1 MVVVVRLPSCGGA
14 VSFTVISS
22 VSLSLCLSL
31 SLVAP
36 QLSLLVVFGWCGSL
50 SGKSGMGEF
59 SVEGKRKE
67 IEEEVGR

>member
-22 VSLSLCLSL
+22 VSLSLSL
-31 SLVAP
+31 FVSCRSTAEP
-36 QLSLLVVFGWCGSL
+36 LVVFGWCGSL

-59 SVEGKRKE
+59 SVEGKRRE
-67 IEEEVGR
+67 IEEE